1 MIPDAAGEDVAARR
15 RGNALTDGPIT
26 RTLLLFSL
34 PVLGGNLLQ
43 SLNGSINQFWVSR
56 LLGISAITAI
66 GNAHIVLMLMVG
78 LVFGIAMAAN
88 ILIAQAT
95 GARNDILVKQVAG
108 TSVTFFGLLS
118 LLVAAAG
125 FAACPTILRL
135 LGTPADA
142 LGEATI
148 YLQIIFLAVPF
159 LYFFAFVQMA
169 QRGVGDSKTP
179 FWFMGLAV
187 FLDILLNP
195 LLIRGFGPIPAM
207 GIAGSAFAN
216 FIAQGVALL
225 CLILFLYRQKS
236 PLALGRG
243 EAHYFWPD
251 RAIWGSLVT
260 RGVPMGLQILV
271 MSGGALVMMGFV
283 NRLGTDTVAA
293 YTAASQ
299 VWGYV
304 QMPAMAIGAGV
315 SAMAAQNIGARKWK
329 RLDHIAWAGIA
340 TSLAATGL
348 VAALLFVF
356 GEAAFGLFL
365 PPGSPAIDIAVHI
378 NSIAI
383 WGFVLFSISFAL
395 SAVVRSAGAVY
406 VPLFILIVAILAIR
420 LPFAAILLPTWQGNA
435 IWWSLPVGTVA
446 ATLLIITYYLSGS
459 WREAHMLTGS
469 EASAD
474 GSAPDAAMT
483 SPSFGRGAGNRDD
496 NPASPSPG
504 ESGDTR

>member
-1 MIPDAAGEDVAARR
+1 MNADAAGTDVTNEARA
-15 RGNALTDGPIT
+15 NVFTDGPVT
-26 RTLLLFSL
+26 RTLILFSL

-66 GNAHIVLMLMVG
+66 GNAHIVMMLMVG

-95 GARNDILVKQVAG
+95 GARNHLLVKHIAG
-108 TSVTFFGLLS
+108 TSATFFGLLS
-118 LLVAAAG
+118 LMVAAIGYA
-125 FAACPTILRL
+125 FCPVILQL

-142 LGEATI
+142 MREATI
-148 YLQIIFLAVPF
+148 YLRIIFLAVPF
-159 LYFFAFVQMA
+159 LYFFAFLQMA
-169 QRGVGDSKTP
+169 QRGVGDARTP

-187 FLDILLNP
+187 ILDILLNP
-195 LLIRGFGPIPAM
+195 LLIRGFGPLPAM
-207 GIAGSAFAN
+207 GIAGSASAS
-216 FIAQGVALL
+216 FIAQGIALF

-243 EAHYFWPD
+243 EAHFFRPD
-251 RAIWGSLVT
+251 RLIWRSLVT
-260 RGVPMGLQILV
+260 RGMPMGLQILV
-271 MSGGALVMMGFV
+271 MSGGALVVMGFV

-304 QMPAMAIGAGV
+304 QMPAMAIGASV
-315 SAMAAQNIGARKWK
+315 SAMAAQNIGAQQWS
-329 RLDHIAWAGIA
+329 RLDHIAWAGVG

-348 VAALLFVF
+348 IALFIFLL
-356 GEAAFGLFL
+356 GDAAFALFL
-365 PPGSPAIDIAVHI
+365 PPGSAAVGIAVHI
-378 NSIAI
+378 NRIAI

-406 VPLFILIVAILAIR
+406 VPLLILIVAILLIR
-420 LPFAAILLPTWQGNA
+420 LPFAAALLPYWQGNA
-435 IWWSLPVGTVA
+435 IWWSLPFGTVI
-446 ATLLIITYYLSGS
+446 ATLLIMAYYLSGR
-459 WREAHMLTGS
+459 WRQGQMLSGAGVT
-469 EASAD
+469 AD

-483 SPSFGRGAGNRDD
+483 SPSFGRGAGSLREQAQDIA
-496 NPASPSPG
+496 PPRPHG
-504 ESGDTR
+504 P